1 MENELDHYYDMMIE
15 YGARF
20 SIHNNH
26 GGEMLLSTITK
37 QNIALCEKLLRDG
50 MTKNTKDCPNPSSS
64 FKKAIDTI
72 IEDDLLEIY
81 SLLKKYFGNLGFL
94 MKVVRKTVIH
104 DVIYKCNYEMFTNLI
119 RDGVDINIRDSSGS
133 FPIHAAAQIGNDSML
148 SHLLRNNASIN
159 ATNHAHQTALHLA
172 AKNGHKD
179 AFDSLQQYGLNDST
193 DMFGKTAEDYAR
205 EYGNYQKLYIN
216 YYDKWFS
223 MYS

>member
-1 MENELDHYYDMMIE
+1 MENELDHYYDMLIE

-26 GGEMLLSTITK
+26 GGEMLLSAITK

-104 DVIYKCNYEMFTNLI
+104 DVIYKWNYEMFTNLI
-119 RDGVDINIRDSSGS
+119 RDRVDINIRDSSGS

-179 AFDSLQQYGLNDST
+179 AFDTLRQHGLNDST
-193 DMFGKTAEDYAR
+193 DRFGKTAEDYAR
-205 EYGNYQKLYIN
+205 EYGNYQKLYVD
-216 YYDKWFS
+216 YYDKYIS

>member
-1 MENELDHYYDMMIE
+1 MENELDHYYDMLIE
-15 YGARF
+15 YGAWF

-26 GGEMLLSTITK
+26 GGEMLLSAITK

-50 MTKNTKDCPNPSSS
+50 MTKNTKHCPNPSSS
-64 FKKAIDTI
+64 FKTAIDTI
-72 IEDDLLEIY
+72 IEDDLLQIY

-179 AFDSLQQYGLNDST
+179 AFDTLQQHGLNDST
-193 DMFGKTAEDYAR
+193 DRFGKTAEDYAR
-205 EYGNYQKLYIN
+205 EYGNYQKLYVN
-216 YYDKWFS
+216 YYDKYFS